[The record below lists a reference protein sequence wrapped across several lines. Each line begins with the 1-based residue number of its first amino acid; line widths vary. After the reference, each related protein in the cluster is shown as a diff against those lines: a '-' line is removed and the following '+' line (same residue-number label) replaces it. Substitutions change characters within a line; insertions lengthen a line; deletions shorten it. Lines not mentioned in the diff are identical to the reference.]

1 MSPPRF
7 GWGRGAKA
15 LGILSATGLLVATL
29 PAAEALPT
37 AEALPAVRLGT
48 TVSGQA
54 NTAQGATE
62 SVAVLPFTNITE
74 VPEDDWIGAGIAESV
89 ATDLEQ
95 AGGVSVTAHQ
105 TVSAALD
112 RLTAG
117 DRSAADGRA
126 VEVGRLVGA
135 RWVVSGGYQRMG
147 DRLRITARLVEVET
161 ATVVRSA
168 RVDGQESELFAL
180 QDRVAADLAGGLS
193 GGGLGVAAADA
204 ASAGAGPAAAE
215 GATARRDPSSLDE
228 RPPVTNDGRPPATN
242 EVPVEA
248 VASPRRSPGASAG
261 TTSGGFAPL
270 APNVVIDGPAPP
282 LAPATISRD
291 AEGRATIRAVRLG
304 EPLRLDG
311 SLDEAVYEDVA
322 PVSGFIQQLPD
333 NGAAATEQTEVWVFY
348 DSQNVYVAARC
359 LDSVP
364 EALVANDMRRDSFQ
378 LIRNDNFAVLLDTFY
393 DRRNGVGFMV
403 NPIAGFFDYQ
413 ITDESSPNSDWNP
426 VWDRRTSRFDGGWT
440 VEMEIPFKSLRY
452 SPGAS
457 QIWGVQFSRYVMRT
471 NEYSYLTLLPINAFP
486 GVLRISAAGT
496 LVGLEAPTAG
506 GNLEIKPYAISSVA
520 TDLNAAPVISNRGDG
535 DLGLDVKYA
544 VTENLTADF
553 TYNTDFAQVEVDE
566 QQVNLTRFSLFF
578 PEKREFFLES
588 RGIFDF
594 GRGGGFGGGG
604 GGGGFFGGGSAPTVF
619 FSRRIGL
626 ERGQTVPILGGGR
639 LTGKVGPFSI
649 GAVNIQTDDAPS
661 VGAVST
667 NFTVLRVKRDI
678 LRRSRIG
685 GIFTGR
691 SASSVGP
698 GSNEV
703 YGLDAAFSFY
713 DNVNF
718 SGYYART
725 RTPGLVGDDAS
736 YQAAF
741 SYDGDLY
748 GVRVDHLLVGDN
760 FNPEIGFLRRDD
772 FRRTFVRAQ
781 YSPRPSSIE
790 AVRQFRLSGSIDYI
804 LNGAGELETRTSQLR
819 FNTELENTDRLGID
833 VQKSYE
839 LLLQPFYISS
849 DVAIPVGGY
858 GFSDVSL
865 SYSMGGQRR
874 ISGSFSF
881 QRGGFFSGTITSA
894 GYRRGRI
901 EVTPQLS
908 VEPGVSVNR
917 IELPEGRF
925 TATLATTRATYTV
938 TPRMFFGGLLQYNSS
953 NNTLSANLRLRWE
966 YSPGSELFVVYTD
979 QRDTMLRGAPV
990 LENRAFI
997 VKINRL
1003 FRF

>member
-1 MSPPRF
+1 MTPPRF
-7 GWGRGAKA
+7 GLGRGAKA
-15 LGILSATGLLVATL
+15 LGILSATGLLVVT
-29 PAAEALPT
+29 LPT

-54 NTAQGATE
+54 NTAQAATE
-62 SVAVLPFTNITE
+62 SVAVLPFTNITG

-95 AGGVSVTAHQ
+95 GGGVSVTAHQ

-117 DRSAADGRA
+117 DRAAADGRA
-126 VEVGRLVGA
+126 VEAGRLVGA

-147 DRLRITARLVEVET
+147 DRLRITARLVDVET

-193 GGGLGVAAADA
+193 GGGLGVATAAGARARTPASPEEAA
-204 ASAGAGPAAAE
+204 AS
-215 GATARRDPSSLDE
+215 DPSSADVAVPPARGE
-228 RPPVTNDGRPPATN
+228 RSPEADPTPPRPPVAAARAAT
-242 EVPVEA
+242 
-248 VASPRRSPGASAG
+248 
-261 TTSGGFAPL
+261 GGFTPL

-291 AEGRATIRAVRLG
+291 AEGRATIRAVRLS

-393 DRRNGVGFMV
+393 DRRNAVGFMV

-413 ITDESSPNSDWNP
+413 ITDESNPNSDWNP
-426 VWDRRTSRFDGGWT
+426 VWARRTSRFDGGWT

-452 SPGAS
+452 SPGAL

-486 GVLRISAAGT
+486 GVLRVSAAGT

-520 TDLNAAPVISNRGDG
+520 SDLNTSPAILNRGDG
-535 DLGLDVKYA
+535 NFGLDVKYA

-594 GRGGGFGGGG
+594 GSGSGFGSGGGG
-604 GGGGFFGGGSAPTVF
+604 PGGGGRPSGGGGFFGGGSAPVVF

-626 ERGQTVPILGGGR
+626 EGGQTVPILGGGR

-718 SGYYART
+718 NGYYART

-741 SYDGDLY
+741 SYTGDLY

-760 FNPEIGFLRRDD
+760 FNPEVGFLRRDD

-790 AVRQFRLSGSIDYI
+790 AVRQFRLAGSVDYI
-804 LNGAGELETRTSQLR
+804 LNGAGQLETRTSQLR
-819 FNTELENTDRLGID
+819 FSTELENTDRLGID

-858 GFSDVSL
+858 GFSDVFL

-925 TATLATTRATYTV
+925 TATLATTRATYTF

>member
-1 MSPPRF
+1 MSEHQICRTVRNGLLAGSVLLLVRLDNFSGQSGERIYLTTPRSEL
-7 GWGRGAKA
+7 GRIARA
-15 LGILSATGLLVATL
+15 LAILSAAGLFAATI
-29 PAAEALPT
+29 PAAEALS
-37 AEALPAVRLGT
+37 AVRLGT

-54 NTAQGATE
+54 NTAQDTE

-74 VPEDDWIGAGIAESV
+74 APEDDWIGVGIAESL
-89 ATDLEQ
+89 ATDLER
-95 AGGVSVTAHQ
+95 ASGVSVTAYQ

-112 RLTAG
+112 RLPAG
-117 DRSAADGRA
+117 DRSAADGLA
-126 VEVGRLVGA
+126 VEAGRLVGA

-161 ATVVRSA
+161 ATVVRAA

-193 GGGLGVAAADA
+193 GGGLAVTMTAGERSPEAD
-204 ASAGAGPAAAE
+204 P
-215 GATARRDPSSLDE
+215 TPP
-228 RPPVTNDGRPPATN
+228 RPPVEAARAATG
-242 EVPVEA
+242 EF
-248 VASPRRSPGASAG
+248 
-261 TTSGGFAPL
+261 TPL
-270 APNVVIDGPAPP
+270 ASTVVIDGPAPP
-282 LAPATISRD
+282 MAPSTLARD
-291 AEGRATIRAVRLG
+291 ADGGATIRAVRIDA
-304 EPLRLDG
+304 PLRLDG
-311 SLDEAVYEDVA
+311 ALDDGVYEDVA
-322 PVSGFIQQLPD
+322 SVSGFIQQVPN
-333 NGAAATEQTEVWVFY
+333 NGEAPTELTEVWIFY
-348 DSQNVYVAARC
+348 DDENIYVAARC
-359 LDSVP
+359 WDSEP
-364 EALVANDMRRDSFQ
+364 ESLVANDMRRDSFTI
-378 LIRNDNFAVLLDTFY
+378 IRNDNFQVVFDTFY

-426 VWDRRTSRFDGGWT
+426 VWDRRTGRFDGGWT

-457 QIWGVQFSRYVMRT
+457 QVWGIQLQRYVMRM
-471 NEYSYLTLLPINAFP
+471 NEWSYLTLLPINAFP
-486 GVLRISAAGT
+486 GILRLSEAGT
-496 LVGLEAPTAG
+496 LVGLEVPAAG
-506 GNLEIKPYAISSVA
+506 GNLEVKPYAISSVA
-520 TDLNAAPVISNRGDG
+520 SDLNAAPVISNAGAGDFG
-535 DLGLDVKYA
+535 IDAKYA

-594 GRGGGFGGGG
+594 GSGSGFGGGG
-604 GGGGFFGGGSAPTVF
+604 GGGRPSGGGGFFGGGNAPIVF

-626 ERGQTVPILGGGR
+626 ESGQTVPILGGGR
-639 LTGKVGPFSI
+639 LTGKIGQFSV
-649 GAVNIQTDDAPS
+649 GAVNIQTDEAAS
-661 VGAVST
+661 IGAQST

-685 GIFTGR
+685 GIFTSR
-691 SASSVGP
+691 SVSTLGQ
-698 GSNEV
+698 GSNAV

-741 SYDGDLY
+741 SYNGDLY

-781 YSPRPSSIE
+781 YSPRPSSID
-790 AVRQFRLSGSIDYI
+790 AVRQFRLSGSVDYI
-804 LNGAGELETRTSQLR
+804 LNGAGELETRTSQVS
-819 FNTELENTDRLGID
+819 FNSELENSDRIGVD

-839 LLLQPFYISS
+839 LLLDPFQIAS
-849 DVAIPVGGY
+849 DVAIPIGGY
-858 GFSDVSL
+858 GFSDVFL

-874 ISGSFSF
+874 VSGSLSF
-881 QRGGFFSGTITSA
+881 QRGAFFNGSITAA
-894 GYRRGRI
+894 GYRQGRI

-908 VEPGVSVNR
+908 VEPGISVNR

-925 TATLATTRATYTV
+925 TATLATTRATYTF

-953 NNTLSANLRLRWE
+953 NDTLSANLRLRWE